1 MISRL
6 SDRFAER
13 PPDHAGTIDPSPLL
27 GEWTNYDDASRN
39 IARLTLVQRGD
50 DVVLRIIGVPD
61 IDWGETVSHP
71 FALTVA
77 GGEAVAFQAAYD
89 FGFLRVAILA
99 YLNKRLL
106 VVDAYSTFHDDSGRS
121 SYFVRDHFY
130 LR

>member
-6 SDRFAER
+6 SDRAADR
-13 PPDHAGTIDPSPLL
+13 TAAIDPSPLL
-27 GEWTNYDDASRN
+27 GEWINYDQASRN
-39 IARLTLVQRGD
+39 IARLTLAQRGNA
-50 DVVLRIIGVPD
+50 VILNITGVAD
-61 IDWGETVSHP
+61 IEWGETAAHQ

-77 GGEAVAFQAAYD
+77 GGDAVAFQAGYD

-106 VVDAYSTFHDDSGRS
+106 VVDAYNTFHDESGRS